1 MTSSSVSAAVVGTT
15 SWGTTLAILMA
26 KQGHQVKLWAR
37 TEEEAELLQQERENK
52 RFLPGFPFPTSLQ
65 VTASP
70 DHAFGQAHLILFA
83 VPSKSLRVNAKRMG
97 GAISPDAVVI
107 SATKG
112 LELDTGLRMS
122 QVLAQE
128 LPESLRSHICAL
140 SGPNLSGEIA
150 QEWPSTTVVASED
163 EQSASI
169 AQAALMTPYF
179 RVYTNNDVVGVEL
192 GGALKNVIAIGAGI
206 SDGLGYGN
214 NTKAA
219 FVTRG
224 LTEITRMGVAAGANA
239 LTFAGLAGLGDLVAT
254 ASSPLSRNRY
264 LGEQLAKG
272 RSLEEIQA
280 SMQNVAEGV
289 DTSAAAIKMS
299 KQMEVEMPITEATY
313 RVLFQGLDPH
323 QAVIELLGR
332 APQPE
337 WAGVLPPTT

>member
-1 MTSSSVSAAVVGTT
+1 MSAAVVGTT

-26 KQGHQVKLWAR
+26 KQGHQVRLWAR
-37 TEEEAELLQQERENK
+37 TEEEAALLQRERENK
-52 RFLPGFPFPTSLQ
+52 RFLPGFHFPTSLQ
-65 VTASP
+65 VTASL
-70 DHAFGQAHLILFA
+70 DDAFGQAHLVLFA
-83 VPSKSLRVNAKRMG
+83 VPSKSLRANAQRMG
-97 GAISPDAVVI
+97 GAIPPDAIVI

-112 LELDTGLRMS
+112 LEMDTGLRMS

-128 LPESLRSHICAL
+128 LPEILHSHICAL

-150 QEWPSTTVVASED
+150 QEWPSSTVVASED

-192 GGALKNVIAIGAGI
+192 GGALKNIIAIGAGI

-214 NTKAA
+214 NAKSA

-224 LTEITRMGVAAGANA
+224 LTEITRLGVAAGASA
-239 LTFAGLAGLGDLVAT
+239 LTFAGLAGLGDLIAT
-254 ASSPLSRNRY
+254 AASPLSRNRY

-289 DTSAAAIKMS
+289 DTSAAAVKMS
-299 KQMEVEMPITEATY
+299 RQLEVEMPITEATY
-313 RVLFQGLDPH
+313 RVLFQGLDPQ

-337 WAGVLPPTT
+337 WAGVPPPTP

>member
-1 MTSSSVSAAVVGTT
+1 MTSSTLSAAVVGTT

-37 TEEEAELLQQERENK
+37 TEEEAALLQRERENK

-70 DHAFGQAHLILFA
+70 DNAFGQARLVLFA
-83 VPSKSLRVNAKRMG
+83 VPSKSLRANAQHLG
-97 GAISPDAVVI
+97 GAIQPDAVVI

-112 LELDTGLRMS
+112 LEVDTGLRMS

-179 RVYTNNDVVGVEL
+179 RVYTNNDMVGVEL

-214 NTKAA
+214 NTKSA

-254 ASSPLSRNRY
+254 ATSPLSRNRY

-289 DTSAAAIKMS
+289 DTSAAAVKMA
-299 KQMEVEMPITEATY
+299 KQLNVEMPITEATY

-323 QAVIELLGR
+323 QAVVELLGR

-337 WAGVLPPTT
+337 WAGVQPPTV

>member
-1 MTSSSVSAAVVGTT
+1 MTSSTMSAAVVGTT

-26 KQGHQVKLWAR
+26 KQGRQVTLWAR
-37 TEEEAELLQQERENK
+37 TDEEAALLQRDRENK
-52 RFLPGFPFPTSLQ
+52 RLLAGFPFPASLQ
-65 VTASP
+65 VTASL
-70 DHAFGQAHLILFA
+70 DDAFSQAHLVLFA
-83 VPSKSLRVNAKRMG
+83 VPSKSLRANALRIG
-97 GAISPDAVVI
+97 GAIRPDAVVI

-112 LELDTGLRMS
+112 LEVDNGLRMS

-128 LPESLRSHICAL
+128 LPQSIRSHICAL

-163 EQSASI
+163 EQSASA

-179 RVYTNNDVVGVEL
+179 RVYTNRDVVGVEL
-192 GGALKNVIAIGAGI
+192 GGALKNVIAVGAGI

-224 LTEITRMGVAAGANA
+224 LAEITRMGVAAGANA

-264 LGEQLAKG
+264 LGEQLARG

-289 DTSAAAIKMS
+289 DTSAAAVKMA
-299 KQMEVEMPITEATY
+299 KQLDVEMPITETTY

-337 WAGVLPPTT
+337 WAGVPPPTT